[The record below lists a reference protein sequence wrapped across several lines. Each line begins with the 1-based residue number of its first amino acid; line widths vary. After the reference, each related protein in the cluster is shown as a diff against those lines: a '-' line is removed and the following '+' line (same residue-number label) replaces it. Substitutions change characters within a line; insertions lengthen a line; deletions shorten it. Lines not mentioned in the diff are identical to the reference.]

1 MFQALISALLSLAGI
16 GVVLAVALA
25 VTIWRAFF
33 TRLAS
38 VPGPAIARF
47 TDLWYAYRIY
57 RGSFEKDNVR
67 LHQKYGPVVRYGVN
81 RFSIADPQAASII
94 YGPASK
100 FTKSS
105 WYQTWGTP
113 SSHAWSLFSDQDAK
127 RHASNR
133 RQYQNTYSMSSLVHY
148 ESYVDECAHLFCQRL
163 SEMVAGTDW
172 SRPLD
177 MGHWLQC
184 YAFDVIGMIT
194 YSKRIGFLDFGED
207 VGDVMRNLG
216 DHLAYASVVGVY
228 PLMHPILF
236 RVRNWLAGS
245 RGKGRQFIVNFTQE
259 CMAAHQATPKAQ
271 VMVPGKNYGKGE
283 EQGQTMDFLSK
294 FVQKHSQDPAVF
306 TTYHVLSG
314 CVSNMVAGSDTTSI
328 SLSAILYHVLHNP
341 GVLTK
346 LRGEV
351 DQHCPQNK
359 ASPHI
364 TFAQSQGMPYL
375 QAVIK
380 EALRMH
386 PATGLPLERVVPEG
400 GATIS
405 GVFFPEGAIVGINSW
420 VEHNNKAIFG
430 DDTDRFNPDRW
441 LQKDKERIGAMNRH
455 WMPFGLGSRTCI
467 GRHISMLEMCKLV
480 PRLVRDYDMELCNMG
495 QWQTKDHW
503 FVKPENF
510 KVLVRPRLVGDGP

>member
-1 MFQALISALLSLAGI
+1 MFLSIAALGGALV
-16 GVVLAVALA
+16 VVLAAAL
-25 VTIWRAFF
+25 WRAFF
-33 TRLAS
+33 TTLAS

-47 TDLWYAYRIY
+47 TDAWYAYRIY
-57 RGSFEKDNVR
+57 RGGFEKDNLR

-81 RFSIADPQAASII
+81 RFSINDPLAANVI

-100 FTKSS
+100 FAKSS
-105 WYQTWGTP
+105 WYKSWTAP
-113 SSHAWSLFSDQDAK
+113 SPHAWSLFSDQDAK
-127 RHASNR
+127 RHAFNR

-148 ESYVDECAHLFCQRL
+148 ESYVDECADLFCQRL
-163 SEMVAGTDW
+163 SEMAAREDSLNQAV
-172 SRPLD
+172 D

-194 YSKRIGFLDFGED
+194 YSKRLGFLDFGED
-207 VGDVMRNLG
+207 VGHVMRNLG

-228 PLMHPILF
+228 PWLHPVLF

-245 RGKGRQFIVNFTQE
+245 RGKGGQFIVNFTQE
-259 CMAAHQATPKAQ
+259 SMAAHQAKPKAQ
-271 VMVPGKNYGKGE
+271 PLLVAE
-283 EQGQTMDFLSK
+283 EQQRETIDFLTK
-294 FVQKHSQDPAVF
+294 FVHKHSQDPSVF

-328 SLSAILYHVLHNP
+328 SLSAILYHVLRNP
-341 GVLTK
+341 DVLER
-346 LRGEV
+346 LRDEV
-351 DQHCPQNK
+351 DRHCPRQNRAT
-359 ASPHI
+359 ASPPHV

-400 GATIS
+400 GVTIS
-405 GVFFPEGAIVGINSW
+405 GVFFPEGTIVGINSW
-420 VEHNNKAIFG
+420 VEHSNKAIFG
-430 DDTDRFNPDRW
+430 DDADTFNPDRW
-441 LQKDKERIGAMNRH
+441 LQEDKERISAMNRH

-480 PRLVRDYDMELCNMG
+480 PRLIRDFDLALWDKG
-495 QWQTKDHW
+495 QWQTTDHW
-503 FVKPENF
+503 FVKPEHF
-510 KVLVRPRLVGDGP
+510 RVLVRPRVVGNGP